1 MFFHIIH
8 VHHVFACI
16 HETHWMHWHALG
28 VPVEEED
35 PSSGGHTQEQVV
47 MTGQEVQSPGAEG
60 GEEVVV
66 ECPRHEPAVFV
77 KGKPLSIP
85 KSRYFQY
92 YLNELY
98 V

>member
-1 MFFHIIH
+1 
-8 VHHVFACI
+8 
-16 HETHWMHWHALG
+16 
-28 VPVEEED
+28 
-35 PSSGGHTQEQVV
+35 
-47 MTGQEVQSPGAEG
+47 MTGQEVHSPGAEG

-77 KGKPLSIP
+77 QGKPRSIP
-85 KSRYFQY
+85 KSPYFQY